1 MINALDGEVRGS
13 YAAAK
18 WNISRALFGDGSG
31 KLAKVIGAE
40 KNGAYTILTLDGTKN
55 VIEGL
60 CIDVYEGGDDPT
72 LTEQNSA
79 HRIVSVD
86 RAANTVTVLGTV
98 TLTGEGFITVQ
109 GSFNR
114 ELCGLGA
121 IFGDSETLYGLK
133 RSEHKWLKP
142 HKFEAEYISDTV
154 IQKAIDAM
162 EEVSGSTADF
172 IVCSAGVKRAYQSYL
187 SSCRTNSNV
196 MDLDGG
202 YKAITYNGIPIVS
215 DRFCPEGTMYVLN
228 TKDFHLHQLCDWRWL
243 EGDDGKVLKQINGKP
258 VYSATLVKYV
268 DLICDRPI
276 GQAVITGITEE

>member
-1 MINALDGEVRGS
+1 
-13 YAAAK
+13 
-18 WNISRALFGDGSG
+18 
-31 KLAKVIGAE
+31 
-40 KNGAYTILTLDGTKN
+40 
-55 VIEGL
+55 
-60 CIDVYEGGDDPT
+60 
-72 LTEQNSA
+72 
-79 HRIVSVD
+79 
-86 RAANTVTVLGTV
+86 
-98 TLTGEGFITVQ
+98 
-109 GSFNR
+109 
-114 ELCGLGA
+114 GLGA
-121 IFGDSETLYGLK
+121 IFGDSDTLYGLK

-162 EEVSGSTADF
+162 EEVAGSTADF

-187 SSCRTNSNV
+187 ACNKSITDV
-196 MDLDGG
+196 MDLEGG
-202 YKAITYNGIPIVS
+202 YKAISYNGIPIIS

-243 EGDDGKVLKQINGKP
+243 EGDDGKVLKQVNGKP